1 VKLHFTQT
9 VVKELETSLLE
20 KSAEVER
27 LLKQEDYNK
36 KRLADAA
43 QLLQDKAT
51 LEDVVRQQDVVIT
64 KQVTGVRP

>member
-1 VKLHFTQT
+1 MKLHFTQT